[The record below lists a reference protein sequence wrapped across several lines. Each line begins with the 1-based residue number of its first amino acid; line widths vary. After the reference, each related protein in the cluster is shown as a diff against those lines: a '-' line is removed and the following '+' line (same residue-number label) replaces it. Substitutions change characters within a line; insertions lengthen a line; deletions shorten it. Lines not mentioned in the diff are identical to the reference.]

1 MSELAKAVGR
11 RLFGKAAMGVP
22 LALKGTIQVAN
33 SASMYPPPSPMATD
47 ALDMAQASLRE
58 KVFRRIRIDMQPQE
72 EMNGIRWQ
80 RRQALGGLDPD
91 LAVLNSMSVTRRIQ
105 IQIDRDREENARARS
120 FRSRIIRMMGGNPE
134 DYE

>member
-1 MSELAKAVGR
+1 
-11 RLFGKAAMGVP
+11 
-22 LALKGTIQVAN
+22 
-33 SASMYPPPSPMATD
+33 MATD